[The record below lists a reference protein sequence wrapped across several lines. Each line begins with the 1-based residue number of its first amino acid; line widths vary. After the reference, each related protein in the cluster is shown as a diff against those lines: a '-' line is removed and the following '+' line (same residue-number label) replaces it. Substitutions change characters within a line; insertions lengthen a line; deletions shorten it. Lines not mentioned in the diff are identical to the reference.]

1 MPIKIQVLLWDVC
14 KNVAVLNYFW
24 DPNLLPLNN
33 WMFKVKTDIN
43 EQYKNPA
50 DSYPLRK
57 DHPLL

>member
-1 MPIKIQVLLWDVC
+1 
-14 KNVAVLNYFW
+14 
-24 DPNLLPLNN
+24 
-33 WMFKVKTDIN
+33 MFKVKTDIN